1 MFQFLESALTALF
14 SVEFLLFC
22 LGVSG
27 LVEIFRRLVEFFV
40 LDNPKFK
47 PTRTSKFWREV
58 VLPSSPTIFGLL
70 ITAFIDYPFPENLT
84 SFGSKLLFGLAGG
97 LTSGLVYKVVKSGF
111 KKVIRKNN
119 SDQE

>member
-40 LDNPKFK
+40 FLK
-47 PTRTSKFWREV
+47 TR
-58 VLPSSPTIFGLL
+58 
-70 ITAFIDYPFPENLT
+70 
-84 SFGSKLLFGLAGG
+84 
-97 LTSGLVYKVVKSGF
+97 
-111 KKVIRKNN
+111 KKYWNRT
-119 SDQE
+119 